1 MASLKGEVIFM
12 PMKKIIVAVL
22 GFATVAGASLGAF
35 AMDKPDLEGPIVK
48 IERMKS
54 VITIKNVGEDAK
66 LKVKEKRVLV
76 KQGWINNYKIHD
88 YVQIRLM
95 RDNYEAKMIEKTGPK
110 NADSER

>member
-1 MASLKGEVIFM
+1 MR
-12 PMKKIIVAVL
+12 KIIVLV
-22 GFATVAGASLGAF
+22 FALAAFVGASLGAF
-35 AMDKPDLEGPIVK
+35 AMDEPDLEGPIVK

-95 RDNYEAKMIEKTGPK
+95 RDNYEAKMIEKTRPK
-110 NADSER
+110 NAGSER